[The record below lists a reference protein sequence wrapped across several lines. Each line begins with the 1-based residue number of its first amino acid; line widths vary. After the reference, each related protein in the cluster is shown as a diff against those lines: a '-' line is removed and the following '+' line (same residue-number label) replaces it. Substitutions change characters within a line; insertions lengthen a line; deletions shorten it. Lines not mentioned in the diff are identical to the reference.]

1 MAELTIDLTYGT
13 ALFEAAKDTGQKEK
27 ILEEAT
33 EVLEIFRQEPD
44 LHAFIN
50 YPAISAGEK
59 KTVLEKIF
67 GGRICDELMNFIYV
81 LIDKRRTMHLEKII
95 KVYQK
100 LADKEEGVSYG
111 TVYSVETLSSD
122 RISEIEKDVSKLFRT
137 NVKLENETD
146 PKLMGGIKVLV
157 EGKMLDASIRKKF
170 DNLESQIKFSQGGT
184 K

>member
-13 ALFEAAKDTGQKEK
+13 ALFEAAKETGQKEK
-27 ILEEAT
+27 ILEEAI
-33 EVLEIFRQEPD
+33 EVLGIFRQEPD

-50 YPAISAGEK
+50 YPAISASEK
-59 KTVLEKIF
+59 KDVLEKIF
-67 GGRICDELMNFIYV
+67 GGRICDELLNFMYV

-100 LADKEEGVSYG
+100 LIDKEEGLSYG
-111 TVYSVETLSSD
+111 TVYSVEKLSSH
-122 RISEIEKDVSKLFRT
+122 RISELEQDISKLFQT
-137 NVKLENETD
+137 NVRLENEID

-157 EGKMLDASIRKKF
+157 EGKLLDASIRKKF
-170 DNLESQIKFSQGGT
+170 DNLGSQIKLNQGGT

>member
-13 ALFEAAKDTGQKEK
+13 ALFEVARDTGKKET

-33 EVLEIFRQEPD
+33 EVLGIFRQEPD
-44 LHAFIN
+44 LYAFIN

-59 KTVLEKIF
+59 KDVMEKIF
-67 GGRICDELMNFIYV
+67 GGRICDELMNFICI
-81 LIDKRRTMHLEKII
+81 LIDKRRTMRLEKII

-100 LADKEEGVSYG
+100 LIDKEEGFSYG
-111 TVYSVETLSSD
+111 TVYSVEPLSQNH
-122 RISEIEKDVSKLFRT
+122 IKELEEDVSRLFRS

-146 PKLMGGIKVLV
+146 PKLMGGVKVLV

-170 DNLESQIKFSQGGT
+170 DDLQSQIKWNQGG
-184 K
+184 KK